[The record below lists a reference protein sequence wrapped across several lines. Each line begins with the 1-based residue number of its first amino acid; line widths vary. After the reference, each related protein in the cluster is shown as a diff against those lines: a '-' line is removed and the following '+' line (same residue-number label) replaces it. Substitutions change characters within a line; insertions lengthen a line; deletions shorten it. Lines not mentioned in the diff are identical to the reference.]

1 MASVYFI
8 DEKHFTRLT
17 EVINNLNRYSK
28 QALVEFGVDA
38 DVSKLCDIHRE
49 LLANKIS
56 EEAMCEYISSY

>member
-8 DEKHFTRLT
+8 DEKHFIKLT

-28 QALVEFGVDA
+28 QDLVESGVDV
-38 DVSKLCDIHRE
+38 DVGALCDIHQE

-56 EEAMCEYISSY
+56 EEVMCEHIASN